1 MTDSDPDSHPSS
13 ELTPAG
19 SFTFLNTLTYHLLRL
34 APPPSYLRKR
44 LRAGLFSQPTF
55 GPPEREGNEGEL
67 RWHAAAAGGI
77 ASLAL
82 LWETEGRRR
91 GVSQQMF
98 VRGLQGA
105 WNQYTPQAG
114 VHIPFGNIVLFGLCC
129 GQIMFGFLLAPETIP
144 REYYNWIQGVSGVP
158 TFAVAA
164 NRTAVR
170 QNVIHPEHVKLAL
183 ASRGVTPNNQGKLR
197 ALLERATATPGGA
210 LANRHIPCS
219 VTHPWTESCS
229 WTIFER
235 FFRTFRYML
244 PVYGALHLIPPLVLR
259 RQSFARHPVRML
271 ARIVL
276 GISRSC
282 SFLGFFII
290 INQWLFCMRTRA
302 LESALMPGAIKRIVA
317 RKETFWVM
325 GFLNALSLFAEE
337 RKRRTELAMY
347 VFPKALES
355 AWAAARKR
363 AWVPVVP
370 FGDTILGASAMAMVM
385 DSYEHSPES
394 LSGIVR
400 RLLFQLVGPV

>member
-1 MTDSDPDSHPSS
+1 M
-13 ELTPAG
+13 
-19 SFTFLNTLTYHLLRL
+19 LRL
-34 APPPSYLRKR
+34 APPASYIRKR

-55 GPPEREGNEGEL
+55 GPPEREGSEGEH
-67 RWHAAAAGGI
+67 RWHAAAAGGV

-82 LWETEGRRR
+82 FWETAGRRR

-144 REYYNWIQGVSGVP
+144 RDYYNWIQGVSGVP
-158 TFAVAA
+158 TFAVAS

-170 QNVIHPEHVKLAL
+170 QNVIHPEHIKLAL
-183 ASRGVTPNNQGKLR
+183 DSRDVTKKHVGELR
-197 ALLERATATPGGA
+197 QLLENSRRAQAAGA
-210 LANRHIPCS
+210 QGLKANWHIPCS
-219 VTHPWTESCS
+219 ITHPWEESCS
-229 WTIFER
+229 YTLVER
-235 FFRTFRYML
+235 FFRTFRFML
-244 PVYGALHLIPPLVLR
+244 PVYGALHLIPPIVLR
-259 RQSFARHPVRML
+259 RHAFAKDPLKML
-271 ARIVL
+271 ARITL
-276 GISRSC
+276 GITRSC

-290 INQWLFCMRTRA
+290 INQALFCMRTNA
-302 LESALMPGAIKRIVA
+302 LDTLPGKGLGGLLRTLIA
-317 RKETFWVM
+317 RKETFWIM

-355 AWAAARKR
+355 AWASARKR

-370 FGDTILGASAMAMVM
+370 FGDTVLGAAALAMVM
-385 DSYEHSPES
+385 DSYVHSPES

>member
-1 MTDSDPDSHPSS
+1 M
-13 ELTPAG
+13 LTPKTG
-19 SFTFLNTLTYHLLRL
+19 SFTFLNTLTYHMLRL
-34 APPPSYLRKR
+34 APPASYIRKR
-44 LRAGLFSQPTF
+44 LRYGLFSQPTF
-55 GPPEREGNEGEL
+55 GPPEREGPEGEH

-82 LWETEGRRR
+82 FWETAGRRR

-114 VHIPFGNIVLFGLCC
+114 VHIPFGNIELFGLCC

-144 REYYNWIQGVSGVP
+144 RDYYNWIQSASGVP
-158 TFAVAA
+158 PFAVAS

-170 QNVIHPEHVKLAL
+170 ENLIHPEHVKLAL
-183 ASRGVTPNNQGKLR
+183 ASKGVTKNNVHELR
-197 ALLERATATPGGA
+197 QLLERVRGGA
-210 LANRHIPCS
+210 KANYHIPCS
-219 VTHPWTESCS
+219 VTHPWTESCGY
-229 WTIFER
+229 TLVER
-235 FFRTFRYML
+235 FFRTFRFML
-244 PVYGALHLIPPLVLR
+244 PVYGALHLIPPIVLR
-259 RQSFARHPVRML
+259 RHAFAKDPLRML
-271 ARIVL
+271 ARITL
-276 GISRSC
+276 GITRSC

-290 INQWLFCMRTRA
+290 INQALFCLRSNA
-302 LESALMPGAIKRIVA
+302 LETSGKFPGTGLAGLMRSLVA
-317 RKETFWVM
+317 RKETFWIM
-325 GFLNALSLFAEE
+325 GFINALSLFAEE

-355 AWAAARKR
+355 AWASARKR

-370 FGDTILGASAMAMVM
+370 FGDTVLGAAALAMVM
-385 DSYEHSPES
+385 DSYVHSPES